1 MRVTAASSSPASIS
15 NRASAASIT
24 ARSFGRELPAVRIC
38 LSTVSPELTG
48 GASARNVGAFA
59 GYFIAPT
66 YLPAQYP
73 TCGPG
78 TAYLYILGVNDARG
92 FFPDPS
98 APPSEDRRM
107 TVGTGIPSKA
117 RVSAG
122 VKASDDKIYIQTS
135 EGEVWTLQPPARDAG
150 LNMIYWRQRI

>member
-1 MRVTAASSSPASIS
+1 MTESDLANVTGVDAYAGS
-15 NRASAASIT
+15 NSGYYVVVADGEKFVT
-24 ARSFGRELPAVRIC
+24 D
-38 LSTVSPELTG
+38 
-48 GASARNVGAFA
+48 VGAFA

-78 TAYLYILGVNDARG
+78 TAYLYILGVNDAKG

-122 VKASDDKIYIQTS
+122 VKSSDDKIYIQTS

-150 LNMIYWRQRI
+150 LDMIYWRQRL